1 MHHSDYKCLNWHEP
15 QWRELWSPPAGLP
28 HALLLTGQAG
38 IGKRAFAEALAARLI
53 CESPDAADAPACGG
67 CLSCRWLAAGSHPD
81 FRLVVPEAEAE
92 TESESTAEDKKKAS
106 RQIRIEQIRAL
117 EAFVFVGGHRNRAR
131 VVLIDPADAMNPAAA
146 NALLKI
152 LEEPPASVYFILV
165 SSQWRRL
172 LPTIRS
178 RCRVLALKRPGYD
191 EARSWLAAR
200 DDARAI
206 DILPLLGPA
215 PLLAIEESQ
224 RGRASALLGFIGT
237 LTDPGRDP
245 LALAARWETHL
256 QVKNETG
263 LPMEALVVTLQKWI
277 ADLAQGKLAGRTRF
291 HPAKDV
297 MRVGGKASVAALFR
311 CYNDLVKM
319 RSLAAHPLNPRLFLE
334 EMATRYLRALAPE
347 SGGERS

>member
-1 MHHSDYKCLNWHEP
+1 MQYSDYKYLSWHEP
-15 QWRELWSPPAGLP
+15 QWRELLSATAGLP
-28 HALLLTGQAG
+28 HALLLTGPAG

-53 CESPDAADAPACGG
+53 CENPASAVAPACGG
-67 CLSCRWLAAGSHPD
+67 CPSCRWLAGGNHPD

-92 TESESTAEDKKKAS
+92 AESEAGGDDKKRAS
-106 RQIRIEQIRAL
+106 RQIRIEQVRAL
-117 EAFVFVGGHRNRAR
+117 EEFVFVGGHRNGSR

-152 LEEPPASVYFILV
+152 LEEPPSSVYFILV

-178 RCRVLALKRPGYD
+178 RCRVLPLKRPGYD

-200 DDARAI
+200 GDARAM

-215 PLLAIEESQ
+215 PLLALEESE
-224 RGRASALLGFIGT
+224 RGRASSLLGFVGS
-237 LTDPGRDP
+237 LSDPGRDP

-256 QVKNETG
+256 QARNESG
-263 LPMEALVVTLQKWI
+263 LPMEALVVALQRWI
-277 ADLAQGKLAGRTRF
+277 ADLALERLAGRARSRSG
-291 HPAKDV
+291 KDAL
-297 MRVGGKASVAALFR
+297 RVGEKASVAALIR

-319 RSLAAHPLNPRLFLE
+319 RSLASHPLNPRLFLE
-334 EMATRYLRALAPE
+334 EMAARYLRALAPGT
-347 SGGERS
+347 GGERS